1 MMKLKFSLLFLFAA
15 LVVGAQAQVKN
26 LKLTNCVVVGQFDK
40 PEDRFTIES
49 AVTSLLNEYNV
60 KTTPSVNY
68 VKTGEDA
75 SILASDSLQNLLKEK
90 GFDTYVIVSVRGY
103 DRTFKPS
110 KVKYPLA
117 EKLDQGTLREIY
129 RNGAVNVSFEF
140 AFYRNKELVATDIV
154 KCTNISNRESTMKR
168 FNKNVDSRIEK
179 KWRK

>member
-1 MMKLKFSLLFLFAA
+1 MKYSVLGFFLFLATLSF
-15 LVVGAQAQVKN
+15 AQVKN
-26 LKLTNCVVVGQFDK
+26 VKLTNCVVIGQFDK

-49 AVTSLLNEYNV
+49 TTAGVFSANGI

-68 VKTGEDA
+68 VKTGG
-75 SILASDSLQNLLKEK
+75 SSSVLAEDSLKSLLKEN